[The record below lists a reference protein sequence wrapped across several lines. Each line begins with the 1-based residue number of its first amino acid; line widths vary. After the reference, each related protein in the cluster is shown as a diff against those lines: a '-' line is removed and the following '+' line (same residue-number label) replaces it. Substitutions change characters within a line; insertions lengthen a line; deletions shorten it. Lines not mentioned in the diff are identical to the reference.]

1 MIFPEM
7 IAPNLVLELISKN
20 SRGILFH
27 KYPVHWAGIV
37 YCETHHPR
45 AGWKQV
51 VADAWRD
58 TKEEVEEAIE
68 SERVRRKEV
77 AHEKKRQR
85 ALAMPPKW
93 RRSQLSRVQNIDP
106 SDGEKSRSENEVV
119 IVDLTARQPTGL
131 TVQ

>member
-1 MIFPEM
+1 M

-106 SDGEKSRSENEVV
+106 SDGEKSRSENEVS
-119 IVDLTARQPTGL
+119 DSGSDSSTAHGGL